1 LLESGGPALGLLSD
15 GEFLPASGV
24 LRSGDSMLLYTDGL
38 VETPGRDFRLGI
50 DKLLGEA
57 ERLMSSGWD
66 DSALR
71 LLDRLESSHD
81 DRAILLLHRR

>member
-1 LLESGGPALGLLSD
+1 
-15 GEFLPASGV
+15 
-24 LRSGDSMLLYTDGL
+24 
-38 VETPGRDFRLGI
+38 
-50 DKLLGEA
+50 
-57 ERLMSSGWD
+57 MSSGWD